1 MEYAWTKLN
10 TIIKNNKNN
19 TTALETTNKILNSPW
34 YMARMSNKYASQP
47 NDSQHLMVT
56 VNYYRFMI
64 HRWVEI
70 YFQTRHCISAGALLF
85 LGGKTLHEI
94 TWFYEDKINI
104 WNLSSKM
111 TSNCVS
117 LTSGTLLH
125 SQERPFLYKKAFLE
139 VGSSITYLPFTKHCL
154 AKIYPHYR
162 YYFYK
167 CTVP

>member
-1 MEYAWTKLN
+1 
-10 TIIKNNKNN
+10 
-19 TTALETTNKILNSPW
+19 
-34 YMARMSNKYASQP
+34 MARMSHKYASQP
-47 NDSQHLMVT
+47 NDSNIWWWLWIIT
-56 VNYYRFMI
+56 DLWYIGELKF
-64 HRWVEI
+64 

-104 WNLSSKM
+104 WNLSSKT

-154 AKIYPHYR
+154 AKNLSSTIGIIFTSVQFHKWDGKHKAWT
-162 YYFYK
+162 FISLTGK
-167 CTVP
+167 S

>member
-1 MEYAWTKLN
+1 
-10 TIIKNNKNN
+10 
-19 TTALETTNKILNSPW
+19 
-34 YMARMSNKYASQP
+34 
-47 NDSQHLMVT
+47 MVT

-64 HRWVEI
+64 RRWVEI
-70 YFQTRHCISAGALLF
+70 LFPNSALYKCRSLF

-111 TSNCVS
+111 TSNWVS

-125 SQERPFLYKKAFLE
+125 SQERPLLYKKAFLE

-154 AKIYPHYR
+154 AKNLSSTIGIIFRSVQSHKWDGKHKARTFISLTGKP
-162 YYFYK
+162 
-167 CTVP
+167 